1 MLSGLV
7 AMAYK
12 MLEGRKSKCIAIQP
26 DFSELCK
33 QPHAGSEERVA
44 SVTKTVKRK
53 GTCFPIALPC
63 SLPFAGAEVR
73 QGPGGGCP
81 APSLVAAG
89 INEAWL
95 SGGDP

>member
-1 MLSGLV
+1 MAV
-7 AMAYK
+7 AYK
-12 MLEGRKSKCIAIQP
+12 MLEGRKSKLIAIQP
-26 DFSELCK
+26 DFSELCE
-33 QPHAGSEERVA
+33 QPHAGSEERGA
-44 SVTKTVKRK
+44 SATKTLKRK

-73 QGPGGGCP
+73 QGPAGGCP

-89 INEAWL
+89 INKARL